1 MAWIKVT
8 DPQGHT
14 VHLCVEQLV
23 RLRPCIV
30 DVDFLAPAADA
41 KALHGNKNGDMSTA
55 QSIIDLVTGMQAVR
69 ETQDEI
75 IERIRKARKE
85 DNEAGA

>member
-8 DPQGHT
+8 GPQGHT

-23 RLRPCIV
+23 RLRPCIM
-30 DVDFLAPAADA
+30 DVDFPAPAADA
-41 KALHGNKNGDMSTA
+41 KVHGSKNGDMSAA

-75 IERIRKARKE
+75 IERIKKARKE
-85 DNEAGA
+85 DGEAGA